1 MGIKR
6 IAFIEPNTP
15 GRHVFSKIRIPR
27 LGALLLAT
35 IMRNRGYETRVFLED
50 LAPPDWSWIENSDLL
65 CISAITN
72 TAQRSY
78 AIAERFRKLGMPV
91 IMGGAHPS
99 FLPEEA
105 LQYADYVVR
114 QEGDEGL
121 PELVSFLDK
130 GNPPLAGIRGV
141 SYKKDGRAVHNPQR
155 PFISELLNVPS
166 PDFSLAHGWRPGDV
180 YPVSS
185 SRGCPF
191 QCRFCSVIQ
200 MFGKRYRFRSV
211 EATLHDLKALSG
223 ISGTVFF
230 VDDNFAANKNRTK
243 QILRGIISE
252 GIKMRWSAQARV
264 DVAKD
269 PELLRLLADAG
280 CSKLFIGFE
289 SINPKTLELYNKK
302 QNLEEIKSCIR
313 ALSEHG
319 IGIHGMFVLGADTDD
334 VETIRKTAGFARV
347 LGRGTLQLMMLTPY
361 PGTPIY
367 EQFEEEGRLLH
378 KNWLKYDGMNA
389 VYRPALM
396 DPEELHVETLRGLR
410 KFYSWGYIL
419 GQVAALD
426 FYHAALG
433 LYGKNS
439 VRLALRKAKKYL
451 EDAIRGNMAAQFP
464 SKERK
469 LPQAQ
474 LPRTPHS
481 VASE

>member
-50 LAPPDWSWIENSDLL
+50 LAPLDWSWIENSDLL
-65 CISAITN
+65 CVSAITS

-78 AIAERFRKLGMPV
+78 GITGRFKKLGMPV
-91 IMGGAHPS
+91 VMGGAHPS

-105 LQYADYVVR
+105 LQFADYVVR
-114 QEGDEGL
+114 QEGDESL
-121 PELVSFLDK
+121 PELVSFLDR
-130 GNPPLAGIRGV
+130 GNPPLGDIKGV
-141 SYKKDGRAVHNPQR
+141 SYKKKGMAVHNPPR

-166 PDFSLAHGWRPGDV
+166 PDFSLAHGWRPGDI

-211 EATLHDLKALSG
+211 EATLHDLKTLSG
-223 ISGTVFF
+223 RSGTVFF
-230 VDDNFAANKNRTK
+230 VDDNFTADKNRTK
-243 QILRGIISE
+243 QILRGMIEEKIR
-252 GIKMRWSAQARV
+252 MRWSAQARV

-280 CSKLFIGFE
+280 CAKLFVGFE
-289 SINPKTLELYNKK
+289 SINPRTLELYNKK
-302 QNLEEIKSCIR
+302 QNLEEIRSCIK
-313 ALSEHG
+313 ALASHG

-334 VETIRKTAGFARV
+334 VETIRKTADFARV

-367 EQFEEEGRLLH
+367 EQFEKEGRLLH
-378 KNWLKYDGMNA
+378 KNWIKYDGLNV

-396 DPEELHVETLRGLR
+396 KPEELHVETYRGLR
-410 KFYSWGYIL
+410 KFYSWKYIL
-419 GQVAALD
+419 GQMAAFD
-426 FYHAALG
+426 FYHAAIG
-433 LYGKNS
+433 IYGKNS
-439 VRLALRKAKKYL
+439 VRLALRKSKDYL
-451 EDAIRGNMAAQFP
+451 EDAIRGKMAGEFP
-464 SKERK
+464 PQKGQ
-469 LPQAQ
+469 LPQAG
-474 LPRTPHS
+474 LPHTPHS
-481 VASE
+481 VA

>member
-1 MGIKR
+1 MNIKR

-15 GRHVFSKIRIPR
+15 GRHVCSKIRIPR

-35 IMRNRGYETRVFLED
+35 IMRDRGYETRVFLED

-65 CISAITN
+65 CISAITS

-78 AIAERFRKLGMPV
+78 AIADRYRKLGMPV

-105 LQYADYVVR
+105 LAHADYVVR
-114 QEGDEGL
+114 QEGDESL
-121 PELVSFLDK
+121 PELIGFLDR
-130 GNPPLAGIRGV
+130 GAPGLEGIRGI
-141 SYKKDGRAVHNPQR
+141 SYKKDGYCVHNQQR
-155 PFISELLNVPS
+155 PFLSELLNAPS

-211 EATLHDLKALSG
+211 QATLGDLKALSG
-223 ISGTVFF
+223 IGGTVFF
-230 VDDNFAANKNRTK
+230 VDDNFAANKARTK
-243 QILRGIISE
+243 EILRGMIAE
-252 GIKMRWSAQARV
+252 GIRMRWSAQARV
-264 DVAKD
+264 DVARD
-269 PELLRLLADAG
+269 PELLRLMSDAG

-289 SINPKTLELYNKK
+289 SINPRTLELYNKK
-302 QNLEEIKSCIR
+302 QDLAEIKTCIR
-313 ALSEHG
+313 ALTEHG
-319 IGIHGMFVLGADTDD
+319 IAIHGMFVLGADTDD
-334 VETIRKTAGFARV
+334 VKTIRKTAGFARV

-367 EQFEEEGRLLH
+367 EKLEREGRLLH
-378 KNWLKYDGMNA
+378 KNWIKYDGLNV

-396 DPEELHVETLRGLR
+396 SPEELHLETLKGLG
-410 KFYSWGYIL
+410 KFYSWRYIL
-419 GQVAALD
+419 RQAAAFDL
-426 FYHAALG
+426 YHAAIG

-439 VRLALRKAKKYL
+439 VRLAIRNAKKYL
-451 EDAIRGNMAAQFP
+451 EEAVRGRMAVQFP
-464 SKERK
+464 SDASREFAHAGHAG
-469 LPQAQ
+469 AQ
-474 LPRTPHS
+474 PRGVH
-481 VASE
+481 